1 MLFYTLTSFSN
12 ITLFLA
18 QDMVNKISE
27 SVKVCNKNE
36 KWDIQADILVGV
48 KKKKKSFETKALKF
62 SHDYVIEK
70 DASLAQNIGII
81 RKSHKMPTV
90 VSYR

>member
-36 KWDIQADILVGV
+36 KWDIQADIPVG
-48 KKKKKSFETKALKF
+48 KKKNCFETKAFKF

-70 DASLAQNIGII
+70 NTSLAQNIGII
-81 RKSHKMPTV
+81 RKSHKMQQL
-90 VSYR
+90 